1 MKIDLIVTA
10 NKTLWPTDDIQKERL
25 SKLKVGEFYSCDI
38 KLNQNYG
45 LHSKIFGFFSFC
57 TKHYYGDIDVT
68 EKQIDYVRRK
78 LTVIAGYYT
87 QVFSRDGDSFE
98 LVPDSISY
106 ENMEPEKRG
115 EYYKKITDAALKRV
129 FDRTTD
135 ERIINQLLG
144 WF

>member
-1 MKIDLIVTA
+1 MKINLLVTA
-10 NKTLWPTDDIQKERL
+10 NKKLWAADSEAEEKL
-25 SKLKVGEFYSCDI
+25 AKLKVGEFYICDV

-45 LHSKIFGFFSFC
+45 LHSKIFGFFKFC
-57 TKHYYGDIDVT
+57 AQHYYGDINVT
-68 EKQIDYVRRK
+68 KQQIDYVRRK

-87 QVFSRDGDSFE
+87 QIFSRDGDSFE

-106 ENMEPEKRG
+106 ENMPAEEKG
-115 EYYKKITDAALKRV
+115 IYYKKIIQAALDRV

-135 ERIINQLLG
+135 DNIINQLIA